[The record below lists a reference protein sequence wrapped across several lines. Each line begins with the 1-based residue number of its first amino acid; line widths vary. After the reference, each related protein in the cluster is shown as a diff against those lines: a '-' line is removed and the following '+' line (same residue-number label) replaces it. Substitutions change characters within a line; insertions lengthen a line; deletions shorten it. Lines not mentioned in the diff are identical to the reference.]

1 MNILIIDLDLNK
13 KDILVVGAGKQ
24 GIKRIQEIINY
35 NCKITVIDEN
45 IDQIPK
51 NIVLKSNVTILKEKV
66 LDTDKLLNRF
76 KDSFIIFA
84 TTNNMKIN
92 KELITKSKKK
102 KILVYSSNDPKESDF
117 SFLSTITVE
126 KFIKIAISTSG
137 KSPLM
142 TKILIKRIQDN
153 IKNIIGEDD
162 IKNINIQEYARR
174 EAKKYIKDQES
185 RKNFLYSLFNNKEIQ
200 SLINRNNMKEAKE
213 TIINKLIQ
221 WEDIKGR

>member
-200 SLINRNNMKEAKE
+200 SLINRNSMKEAKE